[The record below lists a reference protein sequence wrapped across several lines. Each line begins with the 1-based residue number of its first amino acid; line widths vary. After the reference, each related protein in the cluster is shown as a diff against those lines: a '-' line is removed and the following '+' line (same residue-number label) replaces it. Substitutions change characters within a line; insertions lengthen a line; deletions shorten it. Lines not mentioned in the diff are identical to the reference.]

1 MHYRYFIEEN
11 PEKFL
16 KKNKKDT
23 VTTKSMKK
31 LKTLHKGHFIQN
43 INLLNLKDA
52 LNVNELA

>member
-23 VTTKSMKK
+23 VTTKKMPSMS
-31 LKTLHKGHFIQN
+31 TSSRRESENN
-43 INLLNLKDA
+43 ILC
-52 LNVNELA
+52 

>member
-31 LKTLHKGHFIQN
+31 LKKMKRNNQH
-43 INLLNLKDA
+43 A
-52 LNVNELA
+52 LSKTRKL